1 MVWGREIDQLGA
13 QALVQKIKGDQL
25 RAEKAGLG
33 LTRGQA
39 KTAKWEYAIVE
50 TKQQDAS
57 WDWKEEKKER
67 KSRKESVE
75 NSHLSA
81 TWKRH
86 YCHGGEASLRNKR
99 KTCLNRGSESH
110 P

>member
-39 KTAKWEYAIVE
+39 KTAK
-50 TKQQDAS
+50 
-57 WDWKEEKKER
+57 
-67 KSRKESVE
+67 
-75 NSHLSA
+75 
-81 TWKRH
+81 
-86 YCHGGEASLRNKR
+86 
-99 KTCLNRGSESH
+99 
-110 P
+110 